1 MSVRVGILGTG
12 SAAELYHMP
21 GYRENP
27 EVQVVACA
35 DQDVERARGFAKNYE
50 IENVYADYHEM
61 FEKARLDIL
70 SICTPNYVH
79 KTQAI
84 EALEAGINVLC
95 EKPMAMNA
103 TEALEMVRA
112 AQRARALLTIG
123 HQHRFS
129 TDTQILKRFIEA
141 GELGTIYYA
150 RAQCLRR
157 AGIPGWGAFHIKAK
171 SGGGVLLDT
180 GVHFLDLMLWL
191 MGHPEPVAVTGATY
205 TAFGNKPDDSVI
217 GWGEYDRKEFDV
229 EDFAY
234 SLIRFAGGAT
244 MSLETCWAAN
254 IEFGDKITQQLLGD
268 KGGATLYPLQV
279 FAQRH
284 RSLMDITPRALCQ
297 VNPYAEEIRWLI
309 AAMRG
314 EKELLVKPEQCYQVQ
329 RIMDAI
335 YESAATEREVVF
347 S

>member
-1 MSVRVGILGTG
+1 MVIRVGILGTG
-12 SAAELYHMP
+12 SAAELYHIP
-21 GYRENP
+21 GYREHP
-27 EVQVVACA
+27 EVRVVACV
-35 DQDVERARGFAKNYE
+35 DQDVERAQRFAKKHE
-50 IENVYADYHEM
+50 IEKVYADYHEM
-61 FEKARLDIL
+61 FEKAKLDIV

-79 KTQAI
+79 KTQAL
-84 EALEAGINVLC
+84 EALEAEINVLC

-103 TEALEMVRA
+103 GEAQEMVKA
-112 AQRARALLTIG
+112 AQRGSALLTIG
-123 HQHRFS
+123 HQHRF
-129 TDTQILKRFIEA
+129 TVDAQILKRFIEA

-191 MGHPEPVAVTGATY
+191 MGHPKPQSVVGATY
-205 TAFGNKPDDSVI
+205 TTFGNKQDDSVI
-217 GWGEYDRKEFDV
+217 GWGEYNRAEFDV
-229 EDFAY
+229 EDFA
-234 SLIRFAGGAT
+234 SALIRFADGT
-244 MSLETCWAAN
+244 VMNLETCWAAN
-254 IEFGDKITQQLLGD
+254 IEFGDKITQQLFGD
-268 KGGATLYPLQV
+268 RGGATLYPLQI
-279 FAQRH
+279 FTQRH
-284 RSLMDITPRALCQ
+284 RSLMDSTPRALSQ

-335 YESAATEREVVF
+335 YESSATKREVRL